1 MNDNSTLVENLSQ
14 YLVDRYFK
22 DISEGKVT
30 QIVDVQ
36 MELATKLNIR
46 CLEILDSIGKF
57 GGSMITLSKRKNAKT
72 YEEKAEVVVELRNQ
86 HKHSLVV
93 FIPQEYSRTT
103 QSIASFKSLSIP
115 SIMEE
120 LANKILKE
128 LGDSS
133 SLVLTKPV
141 IKLLSKNRIS

>member
-1 MNDNSTLVENLSQ
+1 MIDNSKLVDSLAEH
-14 YLVDRYFK
+14 LVDRYLK
-22 DISEGKVT
+22 DISEGKVI
-30 QIVDVQ
+30 QIVDIQ
-36 MELATKLNIR
+36 MDLARKLNIR
-46 CLEILDSIGKF
+46 CLEILGATGNF
-57 GGSMITLSKRKNAKT
+57 HGSMITLSKRKNAAT

-120 LANKILKE
+120 QANKIL
-128 LGDSS
+128 
-133 SLVLTKPV
+133 
-141 IKLLSKNRIS
+141 